1 MSVYICIETDTQKE
15 FLSSINNILKQ
26 QKREEK
32 RMKSNG
38 SGHSREQSRGLG
50 ANELLIVETQGGS
63 VARVWLSTFDTT
75 KQAARAYDRD
85 AIEFRGDKARPTVGP
100 VTQFGNPEMTAL
112 SRKPGQKQ
120 QLTVYRYATIKE
132 SF

>member
-1 MSVYICIETDTQKE
+1 
-15 FLSSINNILKQ
+15 
-26 QKREEK
+26 
-32 RMKSNG
+32 MKSNG

-85 AIEFRGDKARPTVGP
+85 AIEFRGDKARPGP
-100 VTQFGNPEMTAL
+100 PWVCPIKL
-112 SRKPGQKQ
+112 Q
-120 QLTVYRYATIKE
+120 QQSPPKFIGHSSIVDGSLQTD
-132 SF
+132 